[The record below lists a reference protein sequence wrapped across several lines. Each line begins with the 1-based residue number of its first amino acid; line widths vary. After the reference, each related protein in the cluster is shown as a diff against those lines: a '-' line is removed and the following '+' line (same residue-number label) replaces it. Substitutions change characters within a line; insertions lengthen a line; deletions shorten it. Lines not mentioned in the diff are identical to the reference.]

1 MIGIIVLPF
10 YIIFNLFLNKIIMNW
25 LGLFTKIKN
34 KYILLSLQMF
44 LTLSLYIAFILPN
57 GLLKRILTIVGNY
70 YLGIMIYTSIILVLL
85 LLLKFIIKKIKV
97 NRITYTI
104 VGFISI
110 LLISFITI
118 YGTINSDIIHT
129 TRYEVDINK
138 KCSIE
143 NLNIV
148 MIADLHLGYNK
159 GLKMIKNMVKKINKE
174 NPDILIIAGD
184 IFDNNYDSLDKPK
197 EMIKELKKIR
207 TKYGVYAVYG
217 NHDVKEKILLGFTF
231 KDKKKKNSDIR
242 MDKFLSDANIKI
254 LKDDY
259 INLDN
264 SIYIYGRPDY
274 KKSINRKKVSE
285 VIKKLDKENPIIVID
300 HQPKELK
307 ELARAG
313 VDLDLSGHTHDGQIF
328 PLNYLI
334 KLAFDN
340 SYGIKKYA
348 DMTSIV
354 TSGVGLYGPNLRVLT
369 KAEITSIKVNFKS
382 KQ

>member
-70 YLGIMIYTSIILVLL
+70 YLGIIIYTSIILVLL
-85 LLLKFIIKKIKV
+85 LLLKFIFKKIKV

-264 SIYIYGRPDY
+264 SIYIYGRQDY